1 MSIKDVA
8 AFRLSS
14 FQSFDEEGA
23 TVLSPCRF
31 NVFVGPNNVGKS
43 KLVRAFDKLIT
54 GSRGKLLDSQGVG
67 FKFFISKFINET
79 IALNLVNALRQSR
92 QIYREDDSQAALA
105 SLVKGRIEY
114 EMSGDAPTAT
124 FHALHLPK
132 NNKFSETQITT
143 LTKAAHSHKFLSY
156 PIPKSNFFYLGAER
170 NVVPETANSNVVE
183 ISPNGQGTTALIR
196 KYLLQAN
203 TNTDLVRVNMLQ
215 DLNEILYPDYYFTDI
230 RCQEDGGSW
239 EIYLETKKYGE
250 IALSQSGSGLKTILQ
265 LLANTQ
271 LVVGSGDKQI
281 EKGLFLFEEIEN
293 ALHPKMQRNVYKY
306 IREKFTGDSICVFS
320 THSPIAI
327 DFFQA
332 DEEAVTYEVFQ
343 ENDVTTCR
351 RVEAFKD
358 SLGVL
363 DALGVK
369 ASDALQS
376 NFIVWVEGPTDRIYI
391 KKWMSIFGHDDLLE
405 GRDFSIMFYG
415 GKLLSHL
422 TLSEDD
428 ASTEFIRLLKI
439 NPKCAVIIDS
449 DREKKQGW
457 ISGTKKRLRK
467 EANANAKLCWVTKG
481 REMENYVTTN
491 FWVENFGLNAED
503 VGDYVNIFDVLKE
516 KEVKIGN
523 RKVSSKMQL
532 ATFVAEKVTRADAN
546 LDIEW
551 LCKDLVKSIRS
562 ANE

>member
-1 MSIKDVA
+1 MSIKDVI
-8 AFRLSS
+8 AFKLSS

-23 TVLSPCRF
+23 TVFSPRRF

-54 GSRGKLLDSQGVG
+54 GSVGKLLDSQGVG
-67 FKFFISKFINET
+67 FEFYISNHINDT
-79 IALNLVNALRQSR
+79 VASNLINALRQSR
-92 QIYREDDSQAALA
+92 QIYHDDDIKIAKEILNE
-105 SLVKGRIEY
+105 GRIEY
-114 EMSGDAPTAT
+114 KMARDAPQAI

-132 NNKFSETQITT
+132 TEVFPESQITT
-143 LTKAAHSHKFLSY
+143 LTEAARQHRFLSH

-170 NVVPETANSNVVE
+170 NVVPESANSNVVE
-183 ISPNGQGTTALIR
+183 ISPNGEGTTALIR
-196 KYLLQAN
+196 KYLLQAT
-203 TNTDLVRVNMLQ
+203 TNTDLVRVNMLE
-215 DLNEILYPDYYFTDI
+215 DLNEILHPDYYFTDI
-230 RCQEDGGSW
+230 RCQEDNGLW
-239 EIYLETKKYGE
+239 EIYLETKKYGD

-271 LVVGSGDKQI
+271 LVVGSGDKPI

-306 IREKFTGDSICVFS
+306 IREKFTGDSVCVFS

-332 DEEAVTYEVFQ
+332 DDEAVTYEVFQ
-343 ENDVTTCR
+343 ENDVTKCR
-351 RVEAFKD
+351 RIEAFND

-376 NFIVWVEGPTDRIYI
+376 NFIIWVEGPTDRVYI
-391 KKWMSIFGHDDLLE
+391 KKWLSIFGHDDLVE

-481 REMENYVTTN
+481 REMENYVATN
-491 FWVENFGLNAED
+491 FWVDNFDLDAED
-503 VGDYVNIFDVLKE
+503 IGDYINIFDVLKE
-516 KEVKIGN
+516 KEIRIGS

-532 ATFVAEKVTRADAN
+532 ATFVAEKATIADAN

-551 LCKDLVKSIRS
+551 LCKDLAKSIRS